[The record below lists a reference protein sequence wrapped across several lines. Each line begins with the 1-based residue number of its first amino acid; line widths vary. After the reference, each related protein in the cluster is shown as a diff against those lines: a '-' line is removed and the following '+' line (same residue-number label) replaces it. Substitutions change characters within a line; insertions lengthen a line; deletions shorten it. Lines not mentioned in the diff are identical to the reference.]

1 MVSIKRTQ
9 FAVVILIIFIIVSF
23 LGYTYYA
30 DADAL
35 LHVYA
40 DVEGINDVNVKLSSA
55 SITFTLNI
63 TNPTPR
69 NINDL
74 SSRFDIYIE
83 QNKIGYGSF
92 SNIDIP
98 SESFVLKPV
107 SITVYYNKTISSIW
121 DVIVNNFQGQQSK
134 LIIKGTMTAS
144 VMFGLSTASE
154 DFIARSN

>member
-1 MVSIKRTQ
+1 MVSINKSQ

-23 LGYTYYA
+23 LGYSYYA
-30 DADAL
+30 DADTL

-40 DVEGINDVNVKLSSA
+40 DVEGINDVNVKLTSA

-63 TNPTPR
+63 TNPTTR

-83 QNKIGYGSF
+83 QNIIGYGSF
-92 SNIDIP
+92 SNVDIP
-98 SESFVLKPV
+98 AQSSILKPV